1 MYEKSRNRLRDIA
14 KNCQEVISAISELL
28 QDEVLDSE
36 SFDGP
41 SSTPEVLEAIS
52 AMQREAE
59 RLRQFV
65 LQSGGVAVSATPAP
79 LPRDPAPLT
88 EITSE
93 DRKVAFHKYA
103 VTLQTMANRASAYPV
118 VHEISQLLW
127 TWFSRRFTGVQPKDF
142 HYSIQRIPVWIR
154 HIILSY
160 SRSLYM
166 GTTEQYLREF
176 YVWCDTVVHN
186 EPYAVPKFIH
196 DMDIEVPLSELT
208 LTAVVLYDVLMDF
221 GLLALTDL
229 TPACL
234 ALSAYDLYDLV
245 SANAPEL
252 LDAYT
257 HYTQSANILV
267 QCGIISPGE

>member
-1 MYEKSRNRLRDIA
+1 
-14 KNCQEVISAISELL
+14 
-28 QDEVLDSE
+28 
-36 SFDGP
+36 
-41 SSTPEVLEAIS
+41 
-52 AMQREAE
+52 
-59 RLRQFV
+59 
-65 LQSGGVAVSATPAP
+65 
-79 LPRDPAPLT
+79 
-88 EITSE
+88 
-93 DRKVAFHKYA
+93 
-103 VTLQTMANRASAYPV
+103 
-118 VHEISQLLW
+118 
-127 TWFSRRFTGVQPKDF
+127 
-142 HYSIQRIPVWIR
+142 
-154 HIILSY
+154 
-160 SRSLYM
+160 M